1 MENRIHNE
9 LVSIIMPVY
18 SVEKYIRQSI
28 ESVINQT
35 YKDWEL
41 LIMDDCSKDSS
52 YQIME
57 EYAAKD
63 ERIKI
68 HRAEKNKGVVKV
80 RNSLTQMANGRYI
93 AFLDSDDL
101 WMNEKLEKQLLFM
114 KKHDAKI
121 SCTEYTRVNETNDRI
136 NDIIV
141 IERIKYSD
149 LLKNNYLGCLTVI
162 YDASAIGK
170 REFKERDKNEDYVL
184 WLDII
189 KDVKIIYGLK
199 EKLAMYRVL
208 SNSRSSNKIDAAK
221 VRWEIYRKYEKLS
234 LLKSMYYFTFYA
246 VKAVTKNLKK

>member
-1 MENRIHNE
+1 MVYVENRIHNE

-18 SVEKYIRQSI
+18 NVEKYIRQSI

-121 SCTEYTRVNETNDRI
+121 
-136 NDIIV
+136 
-141 IERIKYSD
+141 
-149 LLKNNYLGCLTVI
+149 
-162 YDASAIGK
+162 
-170 REFKERDKNEDYVL
+170 
-184 WLDII
+184 
-189 KDVKIIYGLK
+189 
-199 EKLAMYRVL
+199 
-208 SNSRSSNKIDAAK
+208 
-221 VRWEIYRKYEKLS
+221 
-234 LLKSMYYFTFYA
+234 
-246 VKAVTKNLKK
+246 

>member
-1 MENRIHNE
+1 MVYVENRIHNE

-18 SVEKYIRQSI
+18 NVEKYIRQSI

-68 HRAEKNKGVVKV
+68 QRAEKNKGVVKV

-101 WMNEKLEKQLLFM
+101 WMNEK
-114 KKHDAKI
+114 HI
-121 SCTEYTRVNETNDRI
+121 VNP
-136 NDIIV
+136 
-141 IERIKYSD
+141 
-149 LLKNNYLGCLTVI
+149 
-162 YDASAIGK
+162 
-170 REFKERDKNEDYVL
+170 
-184 WLDII
+184 
-189 KDVKIIYGLK
+189 
-199 EKLAMYRVL
+199 
-208 SNSRSSNKIDAAK
+208 
-221 VRWEIYRKYEKLS
+221 
-234 LLKSMYYFTFYA
+234 
-246 VKAVTKNLKK
+246 NL

>member
-1 MENRIHNE
+1 M
-9 LVSIIMPVY
+9 
-18 SVEKYIRQSI
+18 
-28 ESVINQT
+28 
-35 YKDWEL
+35 
-41 LIMDDCSKDSS
+41 
-52 YQIME
+52 
-57 EYAAKD
+57 
-63 ERIKI
+63 
-68 HRAEKNKGVVKV
+68 
-80 RNSLTQMANGRYI
+80 
-93 AFLDSDDL
+93 
-101 WMNEKLEKQLLFM
+101 
-114 KKHDAKI
+114 
-121 SCTEYTRVNETNDRI
+121 
-136 NDIIV
+136 
-141 IERIKYSD
+141 
-149 LLKNNYLGCLTVI
+149 

>member
-18 SVEKYIRQSI
+18 NVEKYIRQSI

-68 HRAEKNKGVVKV
+68 QRAEKNKGVVKV

-101 WMNEKLEKQLLFM
+101 WMVVVFAVFLLYVVAILVVNLSTF
-114 KKHDAKI
+114 ASEGRI
-121 SCTEYTRVNETNDRI
+121 SGSGRRC
-136 NDIIV
+136 
-141 IERIKYSD
+141 S
-149 LLKNNYLGCLTVI
+149 
-162 YDASAIGK
+162 
-170 REFKERDKNEDYVL
+170 
-184 WLDII
+184 
-189 KDVKIIYGLK
+189 
-199 EKLAMYRVL
+199 YR
-208 SNSRSSNKIDAAK
+208 
-221 VRWEIYRKYEKLS
+221 
-234 LLKSMYYFTFYA
+234 
-246 VKAVTKNLKK
+246 